1 MIRTVRH
8 SLTFAG
14 LFFVHA
20 VAPVVGVVQI
30 AHAQETSAQ
39 GQAKFNV
46 TLTRLVL
53 RPSQTSTSLLLK
65 NESNEVIRFQ
75 VSD

>member
-39 GQAKFNV
+39 GQAQAQAKFNV
-46 TLTRLVL
+46 TPTRLVAP
-53 RPSQTSTSLLLK
+53 RADG
-65 NESNEVIRFQ
+65 VRRR
-75 VSD
+75 